1 MATSNAPVEN
11 ASDMSYVTIAEL
23 TLSETI
29 FALASILAGTILYG
43 NQLLEF
49 SRLLQNGKY
58 AFIYAI
64 SYLRSRDAYRSI
76 LWNIC
81 YEVYWIKHTK
91 VSLGVIFVQVCLS

>member
-11 ASDMSYVTIAEL
+11 ASNMSYVTIAEL

-43 NQLLEF
+43 NQLLKF
-49 SRLLQNGKY
+49 SQLLQNGKY

-64 SYLRSRDAYRSI
+64 FIFEESGCLSQHFMEYMLRSLLDKAYKS
-76 LWNIC
+76 
-81 YEVYWIKHTK
+81 
-91 VSLGVIFVQVCLS
+91 